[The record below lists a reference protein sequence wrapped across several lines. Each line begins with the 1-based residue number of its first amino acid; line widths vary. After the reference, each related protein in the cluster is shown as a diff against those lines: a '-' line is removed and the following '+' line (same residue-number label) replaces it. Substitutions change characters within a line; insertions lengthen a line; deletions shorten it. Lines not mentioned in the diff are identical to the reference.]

1 MSTES
6 PPNHPSTDLLNAT
19 TSKPNLVIKV
29 TEASAAMALDPL
41 SHVGD
46 GVFLQTKTAQGL
58 AGIFVW
64 IALFITCQQVRIL
77 IIKHRQRKH
86 VFFFFFFYRSI
97 ST

>member
-6 PPNHPSTDLLNAT
+6 PPNQPSNDLLNGTT
-19 TSKPNLVIKV
+19 TSKTNLVLKV

-46 GVFLQTKTAQGL
+46 GVFLQTKTAQVL
-58 AGIFVW
+58 AGVFVW

-77 IIKHRQRKH
+77 IN
-86 VFFFFFFYRSI
+86 
-97 ST
+97 